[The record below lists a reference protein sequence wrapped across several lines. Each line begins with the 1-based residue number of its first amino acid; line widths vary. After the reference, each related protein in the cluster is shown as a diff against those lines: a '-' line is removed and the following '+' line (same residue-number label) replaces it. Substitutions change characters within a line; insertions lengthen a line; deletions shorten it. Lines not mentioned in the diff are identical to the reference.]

1 MASKDYLKLC
11 QEAQRKKL
19 KLAKAQEKQIKQIYN
34 DMYLNVSKKLKK
46 VNPNTLSERY
56 LEELQKE
63 LAKEIKNVHN
73 KVGKIIKKN
82 IKESSELANNVQ
94 LDFFISINDKYNLN
108 MKDTFSSM
116 FSKIPK
122 AAMDEI
128 LFEEIRTIHRQVGK
142 IIKKNIEK
150 SSELA
155 NNVQLDFF
163 MSINSQYNL
172 NMKDTFSSMFSKIP
186 KAAMDEI
193 LFGKAYK
200 DRKGLSERIWQYTK
214 KFDKDIDYIISEGI
228 ANKKSTYEI
237 AKDLEKYVN
246 PNAAK
251 DFEWNKVYEI
261 AKDLEKYVNP
271 NAAKDFEW
279 NKVYPNSSKKLD
291 YNAQRLARTAI
302 NHAYQQAQKRSCSK
316 NPYVTGIR
324 WISADI
330 HERTCQQCKDRH
342 NTVYKVE
349 DVPLDHANGL
359 CTTVPEIPMSL
370 EDIGM
375 ELRSWVDGASI
386 PKLDKWFGK
395 HGEDF
400 I

>member
-128 LFEEIRTIHRQVGK
+128 LF
-142 IIKKNIEK
+142 
-150 SSELA
+150 
-155 NNVQLDFF
+155 
-163 MSINSQYNL
+163 
-172 NMKDTFSSMFSKIP
+172 
-186 KAAMDEI
+186 
-193 LFGKAYK
+193 GKAYK

-228 ANKKSTYEI
+228 ANKKST
-237 AKDLEKYVN
+237 
-246 PNAAK
+246 
-251 DFEWNKVYEI
+251 YEI